1 MPMAGP
7 SALLM
12 FLARKVV
19 PTPRRRAFATARRG
33 DATRRDGA
41 RRRNRYIDIRASQ
54 RIVDVIKTITI
65 RVTYIMQ
72 CAPMCGVWCMWCLSL
87 VHI

>member
-12 FLARKVV
+12 FLACKVV
-19 PTPRRRAFATARRG
+19 PTPRLRAGAPARRG

-54 RIVDVIKTITI
+54 RIVDVIKTYHDT
-65 RVTYIMQ
+65 RDVYYAV
-72 CAPMCGVWCMWCLSL
+72 CAHVWCVVYVVSD
-87 VHI
+87 